1 MKVSQK
7 IGTDSAMAGVWSRR
21 GLLLLAI
28 AVVGVVLAG
37 CSRGSYPLD
46 IFSEMHY
53 NQSYKIQEPPSLSA
67 PSDSVPLT
75 GREVEYSAA
84 DAPGL
89 VNPVAVSAAMLQQGQ
104 VLYQINCAV
113 CHGATGLGDGPMRE
127 KLTTA
132 GYRGTPANL
141 TTSGSVSA
149 GEGGMAFL
157 VITKGFAGA
166 FGMPSDQFVM
176 PPFGKLLT
184 AEDRWTLVHYL
195 RSIQ

>member
-7 IGTDSAMAGVWSRR
+7 IGGESTAAIAWGRR

-28 AVVGVVLAG
+28 AVAGVTLAG
-37 CSRGSYPLD
+37 CSRGSYPID
-46 IFSEMHY
+46 FFSEMHY

-67 PSDSVPLT
+67 PSGSVPIT
-75 GREVEYSAA
+75 GREVEYALGDAA
-84 DAPGL
+84 GL
-89 VNPVAVSAAMLQQGQ
+89 VNPVAATAATLQHGQ

-127 KLTTA
+127 ILTTA
-132 GYRGTPANL
+132 GYPRTPADL
-141 TTSGSVSA
+141 TVSGSVSA

-157 VITKGFAGA
+157 IITKGFAGA
-166 FGMPSDQFVM
+166 FGMPSDQFLM

-195 RSIQ
+195 RSVQ